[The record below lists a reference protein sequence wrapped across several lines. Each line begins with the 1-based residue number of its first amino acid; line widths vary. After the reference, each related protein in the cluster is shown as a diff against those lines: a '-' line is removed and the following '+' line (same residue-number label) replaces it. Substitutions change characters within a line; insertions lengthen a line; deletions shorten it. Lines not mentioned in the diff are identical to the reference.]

1 MKNVARK
8 SRHGKPCIPSV
19 RKDDWTLDAKA
30 IRRGVTA
37 RQLLQKGL
45 PTLRQARKMLQ
56 SVEASNNVHVGGG
69 RFVISSAAA

>member
-1 MKNVARK
+1 MKNVARQ

-37 RQLLQKGL
+37 RQLVESGRAA
-45 PTLRQARKMLQ
+45 TLRQARKTLQ
-56 SVEASNNVHVGGG
+56 KGDKARVAV
-69 RFVISSAAA
+69 AA